1 MKSEKRQTLIM
12 IGISLLVIA
21 GVFVCIALKQPPV
34 YVDYSDEQSYSEA
47 YSKTENDNAAKIP
60 SSEIIVNYP
69 LNINT
74 ATLEELMTIDGLG
87 EKRAS
92 AIIEYRNYLGKYT
105 SVEQIMEI
113 EGFGEEIYKQIAGY
127 LTV

>member
-1 MKSEKRQTLIM
+1 M
-12 IGISLLVIA
+12 IGLALLVIA
-21 GVFVCIALKQPPV
+21 GVFVAIALSQPKV
-34 YVDYSDEQSYSEA
+34 YVEPRKIEVTSITNETV
-47 YSKTENDNAAKIP
+47 TEKESADTETAK
-60 SSEIIVNYP
+60 VNYP

-92 AIIEYRNYLGKYT
+92 AIIEYRNYLGKYS

-113 EGFGEEIYKQIAGY
+113 EGFGEETYQKVAGY

>member
-1 MKSEKRQTLIM
+1 MKSDRRQTLIM

-21 GVFVCIALKQPPV
+21 GVFVAIALYQPKIYVEPKRIDVTSVTKQTAPEKTP
-34 YVDYSDEQSYSEA
+34 D
-47 YSKTENDNAAKIP
+47 KTE
-60 SSEIIVNYP
+60 ELTVNYP

-92 AIIEYRNYLGKYT
+92 AIIEYRDYLGKYT
-105 SVEQIMEI
+105 SVKQIMEI
-113 EGFGEEIYKQIAGY
+113 EGFGEETYQKVAGY

>member
-1 MKSEKRQTLIM
+1 MKSDKRQTYLLIGLVLIVM
-12 IGISLLVIA
+12 AGAFAGISLS
-21 GVFVCIALKQPPV
+21 QPKL
-34 YVDYSDEQSYSEA
+34 YSEPKKLEVKVIT
-47 YSKTENDNAAKIP
+47 SDTSNAETKAQK
-60 SSEIIVNYP
+60 SSIEVNYP

-92 AIIEYRNYLGKYT
+92 AIIEYRNNIGKYT
-105 SVEQIMEI
+105 SVDQILQI
-113 EGFGEEIYKQIAGY
+113 EGFGEETYKQVAGY